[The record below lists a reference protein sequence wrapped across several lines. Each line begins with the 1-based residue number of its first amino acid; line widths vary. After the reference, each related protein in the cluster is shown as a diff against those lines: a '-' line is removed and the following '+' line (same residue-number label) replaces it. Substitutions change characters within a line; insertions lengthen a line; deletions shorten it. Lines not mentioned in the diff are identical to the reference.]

1 MVPEVEVNV
10 LIAPIAINLAT
21 LAIVAINYMDGLLA
35 LPMWPSPLILRCLSL
50 RALLNSTKPL
60 PTIREA
66 FAEVKREES
75 RKKLMLGKQTA
86 AATTESSALAARGQS
101 SNNGGNQ

>member
-21 LAIVAINYMDGLLA
+21 LAIVAISYMDGLLA

-50 RALLNSTKPL
+50 RALPHLRLLLPLLPSLVMLLPAL
-60 PTIREA
+60 PTHLLLDLR
-66 FAEVKREES
+66 F
-75 RKKLMLGKQTA
+75 
-86 AATTESSALAARGQS
+86 
-101 SNNGGNQ
+101 